1 MLSVTEICLFCL
13 WLAPQDSSA
22 SKRVHFFAADVDCCE
37 PRRSFACGDAAKPSV
52 CQDPNQRRWRELE
65 QFKIHQGPMP
75 NDIQAWYPSNSLA
88 FCFFCFDFFHSDA
101 MCTWFTSMMGICSK
115 KVVWVST
122 YIKHLS
128 LGRYFVWQVIL
139 DRDGAVNSRRI
150 YIILYLLIRRPK
162 LQYLSPLHGLTE
174 SLFCGPALVGLGWC
188 CLPILQVTM
197 RRGRCDPK
205 LSPCWKFN

>member
-1 MLSVTEICLFCL
+1 M
-13 WLAPQDSSA
+13 
-22 SKRVHFFAADVDCCE
+22 
-37 PRRSFACGDAAKPSV
+37 
-52 CQDPNQRRWRELE
+52 
-65 QFKIHQGPMP
+65 
-75 NDIQAWYPSNSLA
+75 A

-101 MCTWFTSMMGICSK
+101 MCTWFTSMMVICSK

-150 YIILYLLIRRPK
+150 YIILYLLIRLIRDTNTQTK
-162 LQYLSPLHGLTE
+162 ALELQYLSPSHGLTE
-174 SLFCGPALVGLGWC
+174 SLFCGPALAGLGWC